1 MGVLHMED
9 HGKNLL
15 FTTLDISHLA
25 TNVHRYDAT
34 LILDISHL
42 TTTVDMMQ
50 TCQKL
55 IIEGQSNQYMETG
68 LTCPLQMKDILP

>member
-1 MGVLHMED
+1 MED

-25 TNVHRYDAT
+25 TNVHIYDET
-34 LILDISHL
+34 LMLDISLL

-68 LTCPLQMKDILP
+68 LTCPLQMKDIRP

>member
-1 MGVLHMED
+1 M
-9 HGKNLL
+9 
-15 FTTLDISHLA
+15 A
-25 TNVHRYDAT
+25 TNVHIYDET
-34 LILDISHL
+34 LMLDISLL

-68 LTCPLQMKDILP
+68 LTCPLQMKDIRP